1 MRDLMG
7 MESDLKALRVVDL
20 KAILTEH
27 GLDVKGKKDELVSV
41 RAFTFP
47 CFHFPPRLAP
57 ALSMWPGFVPPLAG
71 RCSHIDAI

>member
-47 CFHFPPRLAP
+47 PPPLRLAP